1 MSGAQCLVLGS
12 SLRSGLLSTAVSTR
26 QYSAVQAYVALIAV
40 AFVLFNAFVD
50 GVYSVLDPRIR
61 HARVAAA

>member
-1 MSGAQCLVLGS
+1 MS
-12 SLRSGLLSTAVSTR
+12 TDAVD
-26 QYSAVQAYVALIAV
+26 SATGGVPQIRAVAGALIAV

-61 HARVAAA
+61 HARTAAA